1 MELILL
7 EDVKNLGK
15 KGDTVTVKDGY
26 GRNLVSKKLAVQATA
41 KAVNDLKLQKLH
53 EHKVAE
59 KRLEDAK
66 KLKDQLA
73 GMTISV
79 PVKVGKDGKLFG
91 SVTSKEIAD
100 AFKRQLGIEIDKKK
114 IALDEPV
121 KSVGKYEVPIRL
133 HPTVATELHV
143 EVVEE

>member
-26 GRNLVSKKLAVQATA
+26 GRNLISKKLAVQATA

-53 EHKVAE
+53 EQKVAE

-114 IALDEPV
+114 IALDEPI

>member
-53 EHKVAE
+53 EQKVAE